1 MNKDHLLHGDND
13 IDSETEKEEVVEGL
27 GHQEVG
33 LPPFGIS
40 KADLDSNYLT
50 LSGPSPLEV

>member
-27 GHQEVG
+27 G
-33 LPPFGIS
+33 LW
-40 KADLDSNYLT
+40 K
-50 LSGPSPLEV
+50 